1 MSHKGVFVLFSVTPH
16 NSNNLSDDI
25 LIIYTESCYNFVW
38 SLKNSHQK
46 KIWNL
51 KISNTWH
58 GNVLFFDKRSRLIE
72 IFHKHLIL
80 QIRFFTK
87 KSNLQTPQLTM
98 YHYILKIFRLTLL
111 HQMILNIHIMISYFP
126 ILTLY
131 TVTKCAICWRG
142 KLSFVSP
149 AFCRKFDVTVNYI
162 VQKVG
167 GEHGK

>member
-1 MSHKGVFVLFSVTPH
+1 MSYKGVFVLFSVTPH

-72 IFHKHLIL
+72 TFHKHLIL
-80 QIRFFTK
+80 QLLFFAENIKLTNSWIFRITPFFT
-87 KSNLQTPQLTM
+87 L
-98 YHYILKIFRLTLL
+98 ILKIHIR
-111 HQMILNIHIMISYFP
+111 ILYFP
-126 ILTLY
+126 IPTLY
-131 TVTKCAICWRG
+131 TVTKYAICWRG
-142 KLSFVSP
+142 KLSFVNP
-149 AFCRKFDVTVNYI
+149 AFCRNFDVTVNYI
-162 VQKVG
+162 VPKVG
-167 GEHGK
+167 GEHGR

>member
-1 MSHKGVFVLFSVTPH
+1 MSYKGVFVLFSVTPH

-87 KSNLQTPQLTM
+87 NQTNKFLNWR
-98 YHYILKIFRLTLL
+98 FRLTLL
-111 HQMILNIHIMISYFP
+111 HQMILNIHIRISYFP

-142 KLSFVSP
+142 KLSFVST

>member
-1 MSHKGVFVLFSVTPH
+1 MSYKGVFVLFSVTPH

-80 QIRFFTK
+80 QIRFFTQNIK
-87 KSNLQTPQLTM
+87 LTNSW
-98 YHYILKIFRLTLL
+98 IFRLTSFY
-111 HQMILNIHIMISYFP
+111 QMILKIHIRSLLFP
-126 ILTLY
+126 IPTLY
-131 TVTKCAICWRG
+131 TVTKYAISWRG

-149 AFCRKFDVTVNYI
+149 AFCRNFDVTVNYI

-167 GEHGK
+167 GEHGR

>member
-1 MSHKGVFVLFSVTPH
+1 MSYKGVFVLFSVTPH

-80 QIRFFTK
+80 QILFFAENIKLT
-87 KSNLQTPQLTM
+87 NLSIDNVISDNT
-98 YHYILKIFRLTLL
+98 IL
-111 HQMILNIHIMISYFP
+111 HIDSKDRY
-126 ILTLY
+126 
-131 TVTKCAICWRG
+131 
-142 KLSFVSP
+142 
-149 AFCRKFDVTVNYI
+149 
-162 VQKVG
+162 
-167 GEHGK
+167 

>member
-1 MSHKGVFVLFSVTPH
+1 MSYKGVFVLFSVTPH

-80 QIRFFTK
+80 QK
-87 KSNLQTPQLTM
+87 KSNLKIPKLTM
-98 YHYILKIFRLTLL
+98 VRI
-111 HQMILNIHIMISYFP
+111 MILNIHIRILYFP

-142 KLSFVSP
+142 KLSFVNP
-149 AFCRKFDVTVNYI
+149 AFCRNFDVTVNYI

>member
-1 MSHKGVFVLFSVTPH
+1 MSYKGVFVLFSVTPH

-80 QIRFFTK
+80 QIHFFAKT
-87 KSNLQTPQLTM
+87 NHT
-98 YHYILKIFRLTLL
+98 YHFLNCDVFN
-111 HQMILNIHIMISYFP
+111 QMVLNIHIRMLYFP

-149 AFCRKFDVTVNYI
+149 AFCRNFDVTVNYI

>member
-1 MSHKGVFVLFSVTPH
+1 MSYKGVFVLFSVTPH

-25 LIIYTESCYNFVW
+25 LIIYTDSCYNFVW

-80 QIRFFTK
+80 QILFFTENIK
-87 KSNLQTPQLTM
+87 LTNLWIFRITPYFTL
-98 YHYILKIFRLTLL
+98 ILKTHIR
-111 HQMILNIHIMISYFP
+111 ILYFP
-126 ILTLY
+126 IPTLY
-131 TVTKCAICWRG
+131 TVTKYAICWRG
-142 KLSFVSP
+142 KLSFVIP
-149 AFCRKFDVTVNYI
+149 VFCRNFDVTVNYI
-162 VQKVG
+162 VPKVG
-167 GEHGK
+167 GEHGR

>member
-1 MSHKGVFVLFSVTPH
+1 MSYKGVFVLFSVTPH

-25 LIIYTESCYNFVW
+25 LILYTESCYNFVW

-80 QIRFFTK
+80 QIRIFAK
-87 KSNLQTPQLTM
+87 KSNLQIPKLTM
-98 YHYILKIFRLTLL
+98 YILIIFWQTLFS
-111 HQMILNIHIMISYFP
+111 QMILNIHIRMLYFP

-142 KLSFVSP
+142 KLSFVST
-149 AFCRKFDVTVNYI
+149 AFCRNFDVTVNYI

-167 GEHGK
+167 GERGK

>member
-1 MSHKGVFVLFSVTPH
+1 MSYKGVFVLFSVTPH

-80 QIRFFTK
+80 QILFFTENIK
-87 KSNLQTPQLTM
+87 LTNSWIFRITPFFTL
-98 YHYILKIFRLTLL
+98 ILKIHIRILIFLFQLCILWPNMPFVDVVNYLLLVLLFAEISTLL
-111 HQMILNIHIMISYFP
+111 
-126 ILTLY
+126 
-131 TVTKCAICWRG
+131 
-142 KLSFVSP
+142 
-149 AFCRKFDVTVNYI
+149 
-162 VQKVG
+162 
-167 GEHGK
+167 

>member
-1 MSHKGVFVLFSVTPH
+1 MSYKGVFVLFSVTPH

-25 LIIYTESCYNFVW
+25 LIIYTDSCYNFVW

-87 KSNLQTPQLTM
+87 NQTYKFRNTPPNDSKYTHQDFIFSYSNFIYCDQMCHLLT
-98 YHYILKIFRLTLL
+98 
-111 HQMILNIHIMISYFP
+111 
-126 ILTLY
+126 
-131 TVTKCAICWRG
+131 W
-142 KLSFVSP
+142 
-149 AFCRKFDVTVNYI
+149 
-162 VQKVG
+162 
-167 GEHGK
+167 